1 MTHSVSTDR
10 ARMDK
15 EPVSRAHPRRQSGGY
30 HVVQEENE
38 AGETLHVVV
47 APTGVALYS
56 FTDVHDATAEAAA
69 LNRGRSG

>member
-1 MTHSVSTDR
+1 MHSVSTDR

-15 EPVSRAHPRRQSGGY
+15 EPTSGTNPRRQGGGY

-56 FTDVHDATAEAAA
+56 FTDVQDAAAEAAA
-69 LNRGRSG
+69 LNRGQRG